1 VIFTARR
8 GKFCLVQGGRNATHC
23 IFIFIFVFLY
33 FFIWGERDG
42 FLERDEF
49 AAQFGRELSNTKER

>member
-1 VIFTARR
+1 VANFVWFKVDAT
-8 GKFCLVQGGRNATHC
+8 QRNATHC

-49 AAQFGRELSNTKER
+49 AAQFGR